1 MSLSTEVF
9 LILRHH
15 YSPVKSFPSVKNL
28 SGLIYISFTVDKKI
42 NIHDKRFN
50 RKKSILKKIPNPFFT
65 DFTLKLVFLKP
76 VATPFNNNA

>member
-1 MSLSTEVF
+1 MSLSTKIF
-9 LILRHH
+9 LILRRH

-50 RKKSILKKIPNPFFT
+50 RKSQY
-65 DFTLKLVFLKP
+65 
-76 VATPFNNNA
+76 